1 MNPILLAVIIV
12 SIIGLLLG
20 LILAIASIIM
30 AIPVDETAIEIQD
43 VLAGANCGAC
53 GYSGCSGYAS
63 ALSKGECTDCTL
75 CAPGGA
81 AATEAIAAILGV
93 EAGSS
98 TPMTAVVMCH
108 GTHENSAQIMDYF
121 GDMSC
126 KTASQLF
133 EGGKA
138 CTFGC
143 LGLGDCE
150 EACPYDAIHVT
161 DAGIAEVD
169 SLKCKACKICINTCP
184 KGIID
189 LAPLYRE
196 EAVVYCQNH
205 DKGGETRKACKVG
218 CIGCMKCQKTCQHD
232 AIKVTNFCAS
242 VDQTKCVGCG
252 DCIAGCPTKCLEM
265 STFGQVILVDTPT
278 VTPVGA

>member
-12 SIIGLLLG
+12 SIIGLVLG
-20 LILAIASIIM
+20 LILAIASIVM
-30 AIPVDETAIEIQD
+30 AVPVDETAVAIEE

-81 AATEAIAAILGV
+81 DATAAISSILGV
-93 EAGSS
+93 EAGSA

-108 GTHENSAQIMDYF
+108 GTNENSSMIMDYV
-121 GDMSC
+121 GEMSC
-126 KTASQLF
+126 KAASQLF
-133 EGGKA
+133 FGGKA
-138 CTFGC
+138 CKYGC

-150 EACPYDAIHVT
+150 AACPYDAIHVNKET
-161 DAGIAEVD
+161 GVAEVD
-169 SLKCKACKICINTCP
+169 DLKCKACKICVATCP
-184 KGIID
+184 KGIIE

-205 DKGGETRKACKVG
+205 DKGADVRKACKVG

-232 AIKVTNFCAS
+232 AIKVTNFCAH
-242 VDQTKCVGCG
+242 VDQDKCVGCG
-252 DCIAGCPTKCLEM
+252 DCVAGCPTKCLEM
-265 STFGQVILVDTPT
+265 SQFGKVIVVDTPT
-278 VTPVGA
+278 VTKA